1 MTVFNVLTVAGS
13 DSGGGAGIQADLKA
27 IAALGGYG
35 ASVLTALTAQNTV
48 GVQAVHHLPA
58 EFVLAQMRSLADDIR
73 IDAIKIG
80 MLDRAE
86 IVAAVAEGL
95 ALFPDVPVIL
105 DPVMVAKSGHKL
117 LANDAIAAIR
127 QLLVPKARLITP
139 NLPEAAVLL
148 GTGEPQ
154 DAAGMRAMAVPLRQ
168 LGCRAVLLKGGH
180 LPGPVC
186 PDLLIEPERII
197 DIAGARID
205 TANTHGTGCTLSAA
219 IATLLPQSANLE
231 QAVRGAITYLRGAIA
246 AADGLTVGRGHGP
259 VHHFYRQFPGV

>member
-1 MTVFNVLTVAGS
+1 MAVFNILTVAGS

-35 ASVLTALTAQNTV
+35 ASVLTALTAQNTK

-58 EFVLAQMRSLADDIR
+58 DFVTAQMRSLAEDIR

-86 IVAAVAEGL
+86 IVAAVADGL

-117 LANDAIAAIR
+117 LADDAIDAIR
-127 QLLVPKARLITP
+127 ELLVPKARLITP

-148 GTGEPQ
+148 GGSDPTDP
-154 DAAGMRAMAVPLRQ
+154 AGMRAMAAPLRQ
-168 LGCRAVLLKGGH
+168 LGCQAVLLKGGH
-180 LPGPVC
+180 LPGPIC
-186 PDLLIEPERII
+186 PDLLIAADDII
-197 DIAGARID
+197 EIAGPRIE

-219 IATLLPQSANLE
+219 IAALLPQSTSLE
-231 QAVRGAITYLRGAIA
+231 QAIRSAINYLRGAIA
-246 AADGLTVGRGHGP
+246 MADHLTVGHGHGP
-259 VHHFYRQFPGV
+259 VHHFYRQFPAE